1 MINKLFRGELEP
13 SKFDYRT
20 DPSYT
25 KAMEDLLTAEERLTA
40 LLDETG
46 QHSFSALS
54 DAYARL
60 SGAMTERAFHDGFC
74 TAMELIFAVLSS
86 RR

>member
-1 MINKLFRGELEP
+1 MINKLYRGELEP
-13 SKFDYRT
+13 SKVDYRT

-25 KAMEDLLTAEERLTA
+25 KAMEDLLSAEERLA
-40 LLDETG
+40 LLLDESG
-46 QHSFSALS
+46 QQSFSALT

-74 TAMELIFAVLSS
+74 TAMELIFDVLSS

>member
-1 MINKLFRGELEP
+1 
-13 SKFDYRT
+13 
-20 DPSYT
+20 
-25 KAMEDLLTAEERLTA
+25 MEDLLSAEERLA
-40 LLDETG
+40 LLLDESG
-46 QHSFSALS
+46 RQSLSSLS

-74 TAMELIFAVLSS
+74 TAMELIFDVLSS